1 MKMLSANTV
10 NAAVISVT
18 TVNKH
23 KDGNPPKKAAP
34 RKPRA
39 KKAVEKQGSK
49 AAAKGGNKK
58 HDAKGTSIIDADFF
72 NFPPPSVDPGEDPA
86 SGTASLK
93 MGITELSSPLP
104 STKDYHKQR
113 MQRAKGVKVPT
124 RPAALKVQVGWKM
137 IEVFDKSTDVDFKFQ
152 KAMVN
157 KLLSSHAGNF
167 VDCVMKS
174 LQMKLELLSLEVTEA
189 NVFLLLLP
197 NALDNIMEYTN
208 ESLHC
213 NGLIPMSHV
222 EFCCFLG
229 TLLLSSAFNASQRK
243 HGK

>member
-1 MKMLSANTV
+1 MLEVASSMKMLSANTV

-58 HDAKGTSIIDADFF
+58 HD
-72 NFPPPSVDPGEDPA
+72 
-86 SGTASLK
+86 
-93 MGITELSSPLP
+93 
-104 STKDYHKQR
+104 
-113 MQRAKGVKVPT
+113 AKGVKVPT

>member
-1 MKMLSANTV
+1 M
-10 NAAVISVT
+10 T
-18 TVNKH
+18 TVNSH

-49 AAAKGGNKK
+49 AAVKGGNKK

-93 MGITELSSPLP
+93 MGITKLSSPLP
-104 STKDYHKQR
+104 PTKDYRKHR

-137 IEVFDKSTDVDFKFQ
+137 IEMFTKSTVVDFEFQ
-152 KAMVN
+152 KTMVD

-167 VDCVMKS
+167 VNRT
-174 LQMKLELLSLEVTEA
+174 LENKMFERSVEIFIDTRYGGYV
-189 NVFLLLLP
+189 
-197 NALDNIMEYTN
+197 LDD
-208 ESLHC
+208 
-213 NGLIPMSHV
+213 
-222 EFCCFLG
+222 
-229 TLLLSSAFNASQRK
+229 
-243 HGK
+243 